1 MIVKKTLHVLLTG
14 VILKGCFSPAF
25 SEGLNVPLTVH
36 YAKVTEP
43 ITVCKSEQLFKSMV
57 ENKDNDSYLSL
68 LLTTNSCQTLDK
80 DTLVRFKA
88 DNTAVNKDIV
98 QLEPYG
104 LYTMLVFLKYRSE
117 LIEQKDIPQS
127 FMRSLDGVS
136 ESCDN
141 CLSM

>member
-1 MIVKKTLHVLLTG
+1 MSVKKTLYVLLAR

-25 SEGLNVPLTVH
+25 ADGLNVPITVH

-43 ITVCKSEQLFKSMV
+43 IAACKSEQLFKSMV
-57 ENKDNDSYLSL
+57 ENKDNESYLSL
-68 LLTTNSCQTLDK
+68 LLTTNSCRMLDK
-80 DTLVRFKA
+80 DTLVMFKA
-88 DNTAVNKDIV
+88 GNTAVNKDIV

-117 LIEQKDIPQS
+117 LIDQKDIPQS